1 MNGSSAGKL
10 KVTLLTG
17 RTIDQG
23 RSKEGGKISPFY
35 QESVAACFMDSEDM
49 AVLGVKENQNVR
61 VSTKFG
67 SVVLRVI
74 ENDRGFHSGVIF
86 VPYGLW
92 INIIID
98 PETHGIGMPSFKG
111 IPAEVEPA
119 IGERILTIKELLKE
133 HFGK

>member
-1 MNGSSAGKL
+1 MKELSGRKL

-35 QESVAACFMDSEDM
+35 QESVAVCYMDPKDM
-49 AVLGVKENQNVR
+49 AVLGVKENQNVK

-67 SVVLRVI
+67 SVVLRTVK
-74 ENDRGFHSGVIF
+74 NDRGSHTGVIF

-92 INIIID
+92 INLVTD